1 MHGSS
6 TSADDRGGRWVVGQF
21 ILMAVVLAAGWLAPG
36 WPDAAEWVLP
46 AVGAVASLLGALL
59 AAWAWRTLD
68 RAATP
73 FPRPREGG
81 RLIETGPYAYVRHP
95 IYSAGL
101 LFFLGYALAT
111 SPAVFLPLAALT
123 VLWWKKAALEEKL
136 LAQRYPE
143 YGEYRERVR
152 GAFVPRPASASV
164 D

>member
-6 TSADDRGGRWVVGQF
+6 TSADDRGGRWVVAQF
-21 ILMAVVLAAGWLAPG
+21 ILMTLVLAAGWLPPG
-36 WPDAAEWVLP
+36 WPDVAEWVLP

-59 AAWAWRTLD
+59 AVWSWRTLD

-73 FPRPREGG
+73 YPRPREGG

-95 IYSAGL
+95 IYGAGV

-111 SPAVFLPLAALT
+111 SPAALVPLAALA
-123 VLWWKKAALEEKL
+123 VLWRNKAALEEEL

-152 GAFVPRPASASV
+152 GAFVPRPLEASA